1 MTESNTMIITDE
13 SGQER
18 EVEILLTFEDEST
31 GHSFV
36 LFTDPQDEEGNVYAY
51 RYDEDGNL
59 EFRTEAEE
67 GDLLY
72 DEIGSV
78 LKIKQLQNTKQE
90 LLEALE
96 LYFRVFFLGEDMEEE

>member
-36 LFTDPQDEEGNVYAY
+36 LFKDPQDEEGNVYAY

-59 EFRTEAEE
+59 NEVTEESEWEMCQEVLGAFSNEDEE
-67 GDLLY
+67 
-72 DEIGSV
+72 DE
-78 LKIKQLQNTKQE
+78 
-90 LLEALE
+90 A
-96 LYFRVFFLGEDMEEE
+96 

>member
-36 LFTDPQDEEGNVYAY
+36 LFTDPQDEEGNVYAKELNTDAY
-51 RYDEDGNL
+51 NMYDEDGNL
-59 EFRTEAEE
+59 NEVTEESEWEMCQEVLGAFSNEDEE
-67 GDLLY
+67 
-72 DEIGSV
+72 DE
-78 LKIKQLQNTKQE
+78 
-90 LLEALE
+90 A
-96 LYFRVFFLGEDMEEE
+96 

>member
-59 EFRTEAEE
+59 TEVTEE
-67 GDLLY
+67 SEWEMCQEVLGAFSNE
-72 DEIGSV
+72 DE
-78 LKIKQLQNTKQE
+78 E
-90 LLEALE
+90 DEA
-96 LYFRVFFLGEDMEEE
+96 

>member
-31 GHSFV
+31 GNSFV

-59 EFRTEAEE
+59 NEVTEESEWEMCQEVLGAFSNEDEE
-67 GDLLY
+67 
-72 DEIGSV
+72 DE
-78 LKIKQLQNTKQE
+78 
-90 LLEALE
+90 A
-96 LYFRVFFLGEDMEEE
+96 

>member
-1 MTESNTMIITDE
+1 MIESNTMIITDE

-59 EFRTEAEE
+59 NEVTEESEWEMCQEVLGAFSNEDEE
-67 GDLLY
+67 
-72 DEIGSV
+72 DE
-78 LKIKQLQNTKQE
+78 
-90 LLEALE
+90 A
-96 LYFRVFFLGEDMEEE
+96 

>member
-31 GHSFV
+31 GHSCV

-59 EFRTEAEE
+59 NEVTEESEWEMCQEVLGAFSNEDEE
-67 GDLLY
+67 
-72 DEIGSV
+72 DEV
-78 LKIKQLQNTKQE
+78 
-90 LLEALE
+90 
-96 LYFRVFFLGEDMEEE
+96 

>member
-59 EFRTEAEE
+59 NEVTEESEWEMCQEVLGAFSNEDKE
-67 GDLLY
+67 
-72 DEIGSV
+72 DE
-78 LKIKQLQNTKQE
+78 
-90 LLEALE
+90 A
-96 LYFRVFFLGEDMEEE
+96 

>member
-31 GHSFV
+31 GRSFV

-59 EFRTEAEE
+59 NEVTEESEWEMCQEVLGAFSDEDEE
-67 GDLLY
+67 
-72 DEIGSV
+72 DE
-78 LKIKQLQNTKQE
+78 
-90 LLEALE
+90 A
-96 LYFRVFFLGEDMEEE
+96 

>member
-1 MTESNTMIITDE
+1 MSESNTMIITDE

-59 EFRTEAEE
+59 NEVTEESEWEMCQEVLGAFSNEDEE
-67 GDLLY
+67 
-72 DEIGSV
+72 DE
-78 LKIKQLQNTKQE
+78 
-90 LLEALE
+90 A
-96 LYFRVFFLGEDMEEE
+96 